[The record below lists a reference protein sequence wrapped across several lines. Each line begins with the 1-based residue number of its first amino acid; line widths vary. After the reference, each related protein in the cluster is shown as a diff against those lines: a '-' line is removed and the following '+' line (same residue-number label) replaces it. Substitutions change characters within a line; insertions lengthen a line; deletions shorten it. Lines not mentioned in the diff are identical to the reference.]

1 MKKITTVVVLILFSF
16 NINAQRF
23 SEIVMW
29 EVETRSAGLLFG
41 ISETKD
47 KADVVML
54 DFQKRNANTK
64 YDITSQPAK
73 YKFTTVPKKNAND
86 NPVDNFKSQMGG
98 KLYKVFY
105 KEDIKDFEI
114 AKSEGSAA
122 LIAYC
127 LDSKKTDTKIAS
139 NDNDAV
145 SVSSQSN
152 TSEKNYQ
159 KYVLWEVET
168 RIDGLLFGVAMSKD
182 DADAVMLDFQKR
194 NADTKYDISRYP
206 AKYKFSS
213 APIQNQKENPVT
225 IFKSYTKG
233 RAYKVLS
240 AEDIKGI
247 EIAKSKGFDS
257 GVDYYVGVRG
267 ADRDFVVKRLK
278 NLLTNLS
285 KFRIKPSSYLA
296 ASSD

>member
-1 MKKITTVVVLILFSF
+1 MLFSF
-16 NINAQRF
+16 NTNAQRF
-23 SEIVMW
+23 SEVVMW

-47 KADVVML
+47 KADAVML
-54 DFQKRNANTK
+54 DFQKRNADTK

-73 YKFTTVPKKNAND
+73 YKFTTVPKENAND
-86 NPVDNFKSQMGG
+86 NPIANFKSQMGG
-98 KLYKVFY
+98 KLYKVFH

-114 AKSEGSAA
+114 AKSKGSAA
-122 LIAYC
+122 LVAYY
-127 LDSKKTDTKIAS
+127 LNSKKTDTKIVS
-139 NDNDAV
+139 NNSDAV
-145 SVSSQSN
+145 SVSSQSKS
-152 TSEKNYQ
+152 SEKNSQ

-182 DADAVMLDFQKR
+182 EADAVMLDFQKR

-213 APIQNQKENPVT
+213 APIKNEKENPVT

-233 RAYKVLS
+233 KAYKVLS

-257 GVDYYVGVRG
+257 GVDYYVKVRG
-267 ADRDFVVKRLK
+267 ADRGFVVKRLK
-278 NLLTNLS
+278 DLLTNLS
-285 KFRIKPSSYLA
+285 KFRIKSSTYLA
-296 ASSD
+296 ASND